1 MATIITNY
9 LRPPKAPNLAVATI
23 EYEQRYQD
31 QLNNQLRI
39 YFNELDNSLR
49 GLLGSDGA
57 GGKFIRFPY
66 GAFQD
71 QTDQT
76 IPSNT
81 AQVMR
86 FDTTDYVN
94 GVSLGSHTAVFT
106 GTIDDGTPPGAGTV
120 LTVSAVTSGTIYL
133 GMTLTGGAITAG
145 TKVVSQT
152 SGTAGGVG
160 AYVVSVSQERTSLTI
175 TGTIQ
180 SSITVENPGIYNL
193 QWSGQFQNTDNQIQ
207 DISVWLRKGST
218 GNGTDIVGSSGLIS
232 IPARKS
238 ASAGEEAH
246 EIVGWNYFLELQANE
261 FVELWWSS
269 TLDSVTLQYYAAA
282 TSPTRPSTASVIAT
296 LSFVSAL
303 PA

>member
-1 MATIITNY
+1 MAIITNY
-9 LRPPKAPNLAVATI
+9 LKPPRAPNLAVATI

-39 YFNELDNSLR
+39 YFNELDNITR
-49 GLLGSDGA
+49 GLLGSDNA
-57 GGKFIRFPY
+57 GGKFLQTPY
-66 GAFQD
+66 GSFQD
-71 QTDQT
+71 GTSQTA
-76 IPSNT
+76 PANT

-86 FDTTDYVN
+86 FDTTNYSNV
-94 GVSLGSHTAVFT
+94 VSLGSHTAVFT

-120 LTVSAVTSGTIYL
+120 LTVSAITSGVIYL

-180 SSITVENPGIYNL
+180 SKIVATNPGIYNL
-193 QWSGQFQNTDNQIQ
+193 QFNAQFQNVNAADKIA
-207 DISVWLRKGST
+207 SVWLKKV
-218 GNGTDIVGSSGLIS
+218 GTDVVGSNRFVTVPLGTQNTI
-232 IPARKS
+232 
-238 ASAGEEAH
+238 AGWSYMVSLDAAE
-246 EIVGWNYFLELQANE
+246 Y
-261 FVELWWSS
+261 VELWWSTNS
-269 TLDSVTLQYYAAA
+269 TDISLVFAAA
-282 TSPTRPSTASVIAT
+282 GTSPTRPTTASVIAT